1 MSLILNIETATKN
14 CSVSLAENGKII
26 ALKEVNDGNYSHA
39 ENLHVFI
46 QDVLNEA
53 NKTFKNI
60 DAVAVSKGPGSFTG
74 LRIGVSSAKGLC
86 YALEIPLIATSTLQA
101 LALQVNQEEGLVI
114 PMLDARRME
123 VYSAVFSSD
132 NTQVREIQTQ
142 ILDENSFSSYLDENI
157 VYFIGDG
164 VLKTKEIITH
174 KNTFFIDDKLPSA
187 NEMAQLS
194 YNKFQIKDFE
204 DVAYF
209 EPFYLK
215 DFVTNAKKK

>member
-14 CSVSLAENGKII
+14 CSVSLAENGKTIT
-26 ALKEVNDGNYSHA
+26 LKEVNDGGYSHA

-46 QDVLNEA
+46 QDVLKEA
-53 NKTFKNI
+53 NKTLKNV

-74 LRIGVSSAKGLC
+74 LRIGVSTVKGLC
-86 YALEIPLIATSTLQA
+86 YALEIPLISTSTLKS
-101 LALQVNQEEGLVI
+101 LALQVNTNDGLVV

-123 VYSAVFSSD
+123 VYSAVFTSD
-132 NTQVREIQTQ
+132 NSEVREIQAQ
-142 ILDENSFSSYLDENI
+142 ILDINSFEKYLDKNK

-164 VLKTKEIITH
+164 VTKTKEIITH
-174 KNTFFIDDKLPSA
+174 TNAFFIDGKLPSA

-194 YNKFQIKDFE
+194 YQKFLQKDFE

-215 DFVTNAKKK
+215 NFVTTAKRK